1 MHRHGSGN
9 LLHKQKNSQDASG
22 VRLVPV
28 PAWRGCLHSNKEKSL
43 ERELAPSLAWRR
55 WRDLNSCAGKTDLP
69 DFESGPFNHLGTPPC
84 IENRSPDSQ
93 SAILFFRKTVS
104 IPWAFYAFED
114 FSQNQKPSAAQWI
127 TGFTALSSAAIPS
140 HPGWNH
146 SNAAAK
152 ISAFIMPQIP
162 GSDKGVFHSRK
173 NIFSDPFVF
182 RCRRQHS
189 PLFAA
194 KLRRQKFMVTNVQK
208 SCIIKLLFSASAG
221 YFLGFVH
228 IHTFQSRSHP
238 AWTNDFP

>member
-1 MHRHGSGN
+1 MNPSPVFIYCPICKKVQ
-9 LLHKQKNSQDASG
+9 KQKPRSQMRRTHLAS
-22 VRLVPV
+22 
-28 PAWRGCLHSNKEKSL
+28 CLAEVKRFELLRRQNRPTGFRIRTLQPLGYTSMYWKSVA
-43 ERELAPSLAWRR
+43 RFTTCYSLFSKNCVHPMSVLCFW
-55 WRDLNSCAGKTDLP
+55 G
-69 DFESGPFNHLGTPPC
+69 
-84 IENRSPDSQ
+84 
-93 SAILFFRKTVS
+93 LF
-104 IPWAFYAFED
+104 
-114 FSQNQKPSAAQWI
+114 QKPETPCS
-127 TGFTALSSAAIPS
+127 TMNYRFYRTFFSS